1 MYCCWPIYLR
11 IFDSCITNYGLDPAY
26 YYTLSGFTWDAMLK
40 HTRVNFELLTDIDMV
55 LFIELNTNFR
65 TLAKNE
71 FREKFIQI
79 SEQAIFDKTM
89 ENVRNHINVRLVMHW
104 ERQNQT
110 FIVEAFFP
118 RTWSR

>member
-1 MYCCWPIYLR
+1 MN
-11 IFDSCITNYGLDPAY
+11 TLDPAY

-55 LFIELNTNFR
+55 LFIELNTNFK

-104 ERQNQT
+104 EIRCRGKT
-110 FIVEAFFP
+110 KL
-118 RTWSR
+118 SL